1 MSCIMYT
8 IGISFWKC
16 PRRKL
21 YAVTFTDIQECSR
34 GPYRSTKS
42 SSFID
47 ISDSSDDDLNN
58 DEPSKKK
65 RRCDDSKMLQ
75 RLNDEVAS
83 IRDIMVDMMSL
94 TADTNLPIG
103 LRRILRDTF
112 KCQICHSVPITP
124 PVIVTKCCR
133 NLLGCQACVDTWYSG
148 SEAMNRTCPM
158 CRAERG
164 VNETMVL
171 RGLTEFMEGIRQ
183 LFMCGNE
190 DDTGSQ
196 AQEESQSD

>member
-47 ISDSSDDDLNN
+47 ISDSSDDDLDN

-103 LRRILRDTF
+103 LRRIYTTRHI
-112 KCQICHSVPITP
+112 QVS
-124 PVIVTKCCR
+124 
-133 NLLGCQACVDTWYSG
+133 NLSLCTHNTTSYCDK
-148 SEAMNRTCPM
+148 M
-158 CRAERG
+158 
-164 VNETMVL
+164 L
-171 RGLTEFMEGIRQ
+171 
-183 LFMCGNE
+183 
-190 DDTGSQ
+190 
-196 AQEESQSD
+196 